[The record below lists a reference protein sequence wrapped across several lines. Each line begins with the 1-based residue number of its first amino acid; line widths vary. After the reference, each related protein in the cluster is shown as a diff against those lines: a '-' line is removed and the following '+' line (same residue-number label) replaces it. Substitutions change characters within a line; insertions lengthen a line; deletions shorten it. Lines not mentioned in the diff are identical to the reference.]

1 MANGLFDTDYSFLG
15 LPEVG
20 SAVGKPI
27 NISQAAINKQLG
39 DIDEVTLSKQQL
51 QDQLQQ
57 ALIENDFNKIK
68 SLQDQIA
75 VLDSR
80 ETDLLTYLGEVPP
93 LSVSEAPTS
102 TDIQDSLAS
111 VVSGQPPSIINE
123 PVPEEVLTAGT
134 PSPPEISPVFSTIES
149 PTPIR
154 EEPVRV
160 TPFAPEISNR
170 ISNPTSSMTSSSMG
184 LDSPIAISGGMPV
197 STGGGGGGISLG
209 GLPSLVKAAGS
220 VVLPAA
226 EKVANTGVLGL
237 PAYLASKLGRAI
249 FGNKPSPTIS
259 PEDTMF
265 GGEGFNVEDFQVGA
279 GGNEIFTPP
288 AAPKEQS
295 TVEDLINII
304 NERAAS
310 GDTDTKTTLA
320 NLVRNAKAEARA
332 AANAAD
338 TAGMQRDKAS
348 AMNVLYGGAGS
359 SFESGRDAYTES
371 GQYDIDREARQAEFD
386 AMRQREYMKKYGVP
400 KPKLTREETA
410 RALADLQS
418 RIGFG
423 GAMSPANDPMSTIP
437 ERVAP
442 PNVEYELVSG
452 YNVPNPRQMASATN
466 NQGIAPF
473 MGVPGSVMRG
483 RAGGAR
489 R

>member
-27 NISQAAINKQLG
+27 NISQAAINQQMS

-75 VLDSR
+75 VLDAR
-80 ETDLLTYLGEVPP
+80 ETDLLTYLDEVPP
-93 LSVSEAPTS
+93 LSISEAPTS

-111 VVSGQPPSIINE
+111 VVSGQPPSSINA

-134 PSPPEISPVFSTIES
+134 PSPPEISPVFSTIET
-149 PTPIR
+149 PTPIT

-160 TPFAPEISNR
+160 TPFAPEIPNR
-170 ISNPTSSMTSSSMG
+170 ISNPTSSMTSRSMG
-184 LDSPIAISGGMPV
+184 LDSPIAISGSMPV
-197 STGGGGGGISLG
+197 SVGGTGGGTG
-209 GLPSLVKAAGS
+209 GLPSLVRAAGS
-220 VVLPAA
+220 VVLPAV

-237 PAYLASKLGRAI
+237 PAYLASKGVRAI
-249 FGNKPSPTIS
+249 KDTFFPEKAIS

-265 GGEGFNVEDFQVGA
+265 GGKGFNVEDFQVGA
-279 GGNEIFTPP
+279 GGDAVFTPP
-288 AAPKEQS
+288 SAPKEQV
-295 TVEDLINII
+295 TVGDLINTI
-304 NERAAS
+304 NARAAS
-310 GDTDTKTTLA
+310 GDTDTKTALS

-338 TAGMQRDKAS
+338 DAAIARDKAA

-386 AMRQREYMKKYGVP
+386 AMRAARGESVKRTP
-400 KPKLTREETA
+400 AETA
-410 RALADLQS
+410 RMLADLQS

-442 PNVEYELVSG
+442 PNVEYDLVSG
-452 YNVPNPRQMASATN
+452 FNVPKTRQTVAAN

-473 MGVPGSVMRG
+473 MGVPSNVMRG
-483 RAGGAR
+483 RAR